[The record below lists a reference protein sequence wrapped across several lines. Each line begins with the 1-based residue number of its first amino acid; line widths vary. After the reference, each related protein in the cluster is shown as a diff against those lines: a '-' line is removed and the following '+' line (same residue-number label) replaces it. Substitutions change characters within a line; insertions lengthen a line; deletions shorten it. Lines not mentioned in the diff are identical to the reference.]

1 MYIYF
6 IHTLNQFTRTMPRI
20 TTDVFLGA
28 ITKLQ
33 VLLSPDIP
41 FYVQLYFL
49 SKDSHGDVDVF
60 VDEEH
65 REKIRFYYGSD
76 PTFEA
81 CPNGDIC
88 RDRVT
93 KNVGGDGVDVMVE
106 FKYSQYPKESAF
118 AGSYGGIFH
127 ILLLP
132 CIRAMYGK
140 IVSIKDGHVVF
151 KEGNVVMPIM
161 TLQQFLKQ
169 HNFDLHV
176 SQDYAFHTINDFF
189 EAWSKSTCFV
199 PSVIVQEVVKQ
210 KKRDVRVLEMYNAF
224 TTWLPS
230 KGLSVEEP
238 VLTPEQCQQKA
249 EEAFPEACLRFQQAL
264 DAEKEA
270 VKRIEAAKK
279 VASVASIVTLCAIGS
294 IDKTQYPRVASV
306 SRFIQGTQNEKDM
319 DCITR
324 QKCITLHEQFKV
336 MHGDGDIFSAITRT
350 VGKEAWKEYVKG
362 MWAVYN
368 GA

>member
-1 MYIYF
+1 
-6 IHTLNQFTRTMPRI
+6 MPRFSA
-20 TTDVFLGA
+20 DVFLVA
-28 ITKLQ
+28 ITILQ

-65 REKIRFYYGSD
+65 REKIRFYYGLD

-93 KNVGGDGVDVMVE
+93 KNVGDDDVLVE

-151 KEGNVVMPIM
+151 KEGNVVVPIM

-169 HNFDLHV
+169 HNFDLHA

-199 PSVIVQEVVKQ
+199 PSAIVHEVVKP
-210 KKRDVRVLEMYNAF
+210 KKRDDRVFGMYNAF
-224 TTWLPS
+224 TEWLS
-230 KGLSVEEP
+230 SVDKLLEES

-264 DAEKEA
+264 DAEREA
-270 VKRIEAAKK
+270 VKRIDAAKK
-279 VASVASIVTLCAIGS
+279 VASVASIVALGAIGP
-294 IDKTQYPRVASV
+294 IDKTQFPRVASV

-319 DCITR
+319 DCITCK
-324 QKCITLHEQFKV
+324 KCIALHEQFKA
-336 MHGDGDIFSAITRT
+336 MHGGGDIYTAITKT
-350 VGKEAWKEYVKG
+350 CGTEAWKEYMKG
-362 MWAVYN
+362 MWVVYN